1 MPIALSTAMGIRA
14 AYASGV
20 SDMRWRQITRGW
32 ITLVITLTLL
42 LLLSSPVH
50 AFSELNDN
58 ELSEVYAEGYSSFT
72 LDIETGVAKALW
84 NIEARTFTEIDSLKM
99 GYYDNVSGSGWD
111 QDWENVSLGT
121 PTVDLVCKGLYIEA
135 KFTNLADPATRSLDY
150 IKLGTPSMTGPISAT
165 FNSFSGHIENL
176 TEGVLIADAHRLNLG
191 QRTITSTN
199 SEFYMQLTATGPQT
213 GWYVYWSNATIT
225 PFP

>member
-99 GYYDNVSGSGWD
+99 GYYDNSVARDGSGFGWD
-111 QDWENVSLGT
+111 EDWTAVSLGSAT
-121 PTVDLVCKGLYIEA
+121 EDLVCKGLFIEA
-135 KFTNLADPATRSLDY
+135 KFTDITNLTGNRTLDY
-150 IKLGTPSMTGPISAT
+150 IKVGTPSMTGPITAS
-165 FNSFSGHIENL
+165 FNSFSGSISG
-176 TEGVLIADAHRLNLG
+176 TDYHRQNLG
-191 QRTITSTN
+191 LQTIYSHGG
-199 SEFYMQLTATGPQT
+199 EFSIQITATGANA
-213 GWYVYWSNATIT
+213 GWWFSWSNATIT
-225 PFP
+225 ATP